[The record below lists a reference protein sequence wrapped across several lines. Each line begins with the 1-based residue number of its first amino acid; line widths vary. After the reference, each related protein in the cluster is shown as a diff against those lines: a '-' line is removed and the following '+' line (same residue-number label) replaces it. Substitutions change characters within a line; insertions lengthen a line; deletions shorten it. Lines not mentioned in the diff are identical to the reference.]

1 MLKRNSM
8 MIFGASMLAIS
19 SAYAGGDPNATNEDT
34 VQNQNAGATTEQ
46 SSTSAASSASASG
59 STSQTSASA
68 SDSSRSGAQSGSG
81 SQAGSGG
88 QAVAQNSGYEGFD
101 AVEDDELVIDT
112 ESLADGDGMG
122 SIQVQWQISA
132 DGANWRVL
140 PGAIQS
146 SFTPRDSEVG
156 KFLRVQVSY
165 LDGQGNTEIL
175 TSPPSKAVQNVND
188 APIGIPILTGQ
199 AIEDGALIVDVSRIS
214 DEDGLGAFSLI
225 WQRSSK
231 RTNWENFPDQFGQ
244 TIQLSQ
250 SDVGFSYRA
259 VVSYIDG
266 FGTKETLVTEAS
278 ETVANVDNPLT
289 GEVTIR
295 GSEQEGAELVANTSS
310 LSDYDGIA
318 SINLNWELSSDG
330 RTWSEIDG
338 TENIRSL
345 QLGQPLVGSLIRAKA
360 TVVDNF
366 GAEYVVMSKPTN
378 AIKNV
383 NDKPAGNIFI
393 RRISN

>member
-1 MLKRNSM
+1 MLKRNSVL
-8 MIFGASMLAIS
+8 IFGATMLAIG
-19 SAYAGGDPNATNEDT
+19 SAYAGGDPNAISEEATENQSAGTNS
-34 VQNQNAGATTEQ
+34 AQ
-46 SSTSAASSASASG
+46 SMSNSSGASSASNGATQSSTGASG
-59 STSQTSASA
+59 ASQSNA
-68 SDSSRSGAQSGSG
+68 GAQSG
-81 SQAGSGG
+81 AT
-88 QAVAQNSGYEGFD
+88 AQNSGNEGFD

-112 ESLADGDGMG
+112 DTLADGDGLG
-122 SIQVQWQISA
+122 SIQVQWQISS
-132 DGANWRVL
+132 DGSNWGVL

-165 LDGQGNTEIL
+165 VDGQGNTEIL
-175 TSPPSKAVQNVND
+175 TSPPSTAVQNVND
-188 APIGIPILTGQ
+188 APRGTPILNGQ
-199 AIEDGALIVDVSRIS
+199 AIEDGTLVVDVSRIS
-214 DEDGLGAFSLI
+214 DEDGLGAFNLI

-266 FGTKETLVTEAS
+266 FGTRETLVTEPS
-278 ETVANVDNPLT
+278 ETVANIDNPLV

-295 GSEQEGAELVANTSS
+295 GKEQEGAELVVNTST

-330 RTWSEIDG
+330 RTWSAIDG
-338 TENIRSL
+338 SENIRSL
-345 QLGQPLVGSLIRAKA
+345 KLDQPLVGNLIRAKA

-378 AIKNV
+378 SIKNV

>member
-1 MLKRNSM
+1 MLKRNSVL
-8 MIFGASMLAIS
+8 IFGATMLAIG
-19 SAYAGGDPNATNEDT
+19 SAYAGGDPNAISEEAAENQSAGTNSAQSMSNSSG
-34 VQNQNAGATTEQ
+34 VSSASNGATQ
-46 SSTSAASSASASG
+46 SSTGASG
-59 STSQTSASA
+59 ASQSNT
-68 SDSSRSGAQSGSG
+68 GAQSG
-81 SQAGSGG
+81 AT
-88 QAVAQNSGYEGFD
+88 AQNSGNHGFD

-112 ESLADGDGMG
+112 DTLADGDGLG
-122 SIQVQWQISA
+122 SIQVQWQISS
-132 DGANWRVL
+132 DGSNWGVL

-165 LDGQGNTEIL
+165 VDGQGNTEIL
-175 TSPPSKAVQNVND
+175 TSPPSTAVQNVND
-188 APIGIPILTGQ
+188 APRGTPILNGQ
-199 AIEDGALIVDVSRIS
+199 AIEDGTLVVDVSRIS
-214 DEDGLGAFSLI
+214 DEDGLGAFNLI

-266 FGTKETLVTEAS
+266 FGTRETLVTEPS
-278 ETVANVDNPLT
+278 ETVANIDNPLV

-295 GSEQEGAELVANTSS
+295 GKEQEGAELVVNTST

-330 RTWSEIDG
+330 RTWSAIDG
-338 TENIRSL
+338 SENIRSL
-345 QLGQPLVGSLIRAKA
+345 KLDQPLVGNLIRAKA

-378 AIKNV
+378 SIKNV

>member
-1 MLKRNSM
+1 MLKRNSVL
-8 MIFGASMLAIS
+8 IFGATMLAIG
-19 SAYAGGDPNATNEDT
+19 SAYAGGDPNAISEEATENQSAGTNS
-34 VQNQNAGATTEQ
+34 AQ
-46 SSTSAASSASASG
+46 SMSNSSGASSASNGATQSSTGASG
-59 STSQTSASA
+59 ASQSNA
-68 SDSSRSGAQSGSG
+68 GAQSG
-81 SQAGSGG
+81 AT
-88 QAVAQNSGYEGFD
+88 AQNSGNDGFD

-112 ESLADGDGMG
+112 DTLADGDGLG
-122 SIQVQWQISA
+122 SIQVQWQISS
-132 DGANWRVL
+132 DGSNWGVL

-146 SFTPRDSEVG
+146 SFTPSDSEVG

-165 LDGQGNTEIL
+165 VDGQGNTEIL
-175 TSPPSKAVQNVND
+175 TSPPSTAVQNVND
-188 APIGIPILTGQ
+188 APRGTPILNGQ
-199 AIEDGALIVDVSRIS
+199 AIEDGTLVVDVSRIS
-214 DEDGLGAFSLI
+214 DEDGLGAFNLI

-266 FGTKETLVTEAS
+266 FGTRETLVTEPS
-278 ETVANVDNPLT
+278 ETVANIDNPLV

-295 GSEQEGAELVANTSS
+295 GKEQEGAELVVNTST

-330 RTWSEIDG
+330 RTWSAIDG
-338 TENIRSL
+338 SENIRSL
-345 QLGQPLVGSLIRAKA
+345 KLNQPLVGNLIRAKA

-378 AIKNV
+378 SIKNV

>member
-1 MLKRNSM
+1 MLKRNSVL
-8 MIFGASMLAIS
+8 IFGATMLAIG
-19 SAYAGGDPNATNEDT
+19 SAYAGGDPNAISEEAAENQSAGTNS
-34 VQNQNAGATTEQ
+34 AQ
-46 SSTSAASSASASG
+46 SMSNSSGASSASNGATQSSTGASG
-59 STSQTSASA
+59 GTQSNA
-68 SDSSRSGAQSGSG
+68 GAQSG
-81 SQAGSGG
+81 AT
-88 QAVAQNSGYEGFD
+88 AQNSGNDGFD

-112 ESLADGDGMG
+112 DTLADGDGLG
-122 SIQVQWQISA
+122 SIQVQWQISS
-132 DGANWRVL
+132 DGSNWGVL

-165 LDGQGNTEIL
+165 VDGQGNTEIL
-175 TSPPSKAVQNVND
+175 TSPPSTAVQNVND
-188 APIGIPILTGQ
+188 APRGTPILNGQ
-199 AIEDGALIVDVSRIS
+199 AIEDGTLVVDVSRIS
-214 DEDGLGAFSLI
+214 DEDGLGAFNLI

-266 FGTKETLVTEAS
+266 FGTRETLVTEPS
-278 ETVANVDNPLT
+278 ETVANIDNPLV

-295 GSEQEGAELVANTSS
+295 GKEQEGAELVVNTST

-330 RTWSEIDG
+330 RTWSVIDG
-338 TENIRSL
+338 SENIRSL
-345 QLGQPLVGSLIRAKA
+345 KLNQPLVGNLIRAKA

-378 AIKNV
+378 SIKNV

>member
-1 MLKRNSM
+1 MLKRNSVL
-8 MIFGASMLAIS
+8 IFGATMLAIG
-19 SAYAGGDPNATNEDT
+19 SAYAGGDPNAISEEATENQSAGTNS
-34 VQNQNAGATTEQ
+34 AQ
-46 SSTSAASSASASG
+46 SMSNSSGASSASNGATQSSTGASG
-59 STSQTSASA
+59 ASQSNT
-68 SDSSRSGAQSGSG
+68 GAQSG
-81 SQAGSGG
+81 AT
-88 QAVAQNSGYEGFD
+88 AQNSGNHGFD

-112 ESLADGDGMG
+112 DTLADGDGLG
-122 SIQVQWQISA
+122 SIQVQWQISS
-132 DGANWRVL
+132 DGSNWGVL

-165 LDGQGNTEIL
+165 VDGQGNTEIL
-175 TSPPSKAVQNVND
+175 TSPPSTAVQNVND
-188 APIGIPILTGQ
+188 APRGTPILNGQ
-199 AIEDGALIVDVSRIS
+199 AIEDGTLVVDVSRIS
-214 DEDGLGAFSLI
+214 DEDGLGAFNLI

-266 FGTKETLVTEAS
+266 FGTRETLVTEPS
-278 ETVANVDNPLT
+278 ETVANIDNPLV

-295 GSEQEGAELVANTSS
+295 GNEQEGAELVVNTST

-330 RTWSEIDG
+330 RTWSAIDG
-338 TENIRSL
+338 SENIRSL
-345 QLGQPLVGSLIRAKA
+345 KLDQPLVGNLIRAKA

-378 AIKNV
+378 SIKNV

>member
-1 MLKRNSM
+1 MLKRNSVL
-8 MIFGASMLAIS
+8 IFGATMLAIG
-19 SAYAGGDPNATNEDT
+19 SAYAGGDPNAISEEAAENQSAGTNS
-34 VQNQNAGATTEQ
+34 AQ
-46 SSTSAASSASASG
+46 SMSNSSGASSASNGATQSSTGASG
-59 STSQTSASA
+59 ASQSNA
-68 SDSSRSGAQSGSG
+68 GAQSG
-81 SQAGSGG
+81 AT
-88 QAVAQNSGYEGFD
+88 AQNSGNDGFD

-112 ESLADGDGMG
+112 DTLADGDGLG
-122 SIQVQWQISA
+122 SIQVQWQISS
-132 DGANWRVL
+132 DGSNWGVL

-165 LDGQGNTEIL
+165 VDGQGNTEIL
-175 TSPPSKAVQNVND
+175 TSPPSTAVQNVND
-188 APIGIPILTGQ
+188 APRGTPILNGQ
-199 AIEDGALIVDVSRIS
+199 AIEDGTLVVDVSRIS
-214 DEDGLGAFSLI
+214 DEDGLGAFNLI

-266 FGTKETLVTEAS
+266 FGTRETLVTEPS
-278 ETVANVDNPLT
+278 ETVANIDNPLV

-295 GSEQEGAELVANTSS
+295 GKEQEGAELVVNTST

-330 RTWSEIDG
+330 RTWSAIDG
-338 TENIRSL
+338 SENIRSL
-345 QLGQPLVGSLIRAKA
+345 KLNQPLVGNLIRAKA

-378 AIKNV
+378 SIKNV

>member
-1 MLKRNSM
+1 MLKRNSVL
-8 MIFGASMLAIS
+8 IFGATMLAIG
-19 SAYAGGDPNATNEDT
+19 SAYAGGDPNAISEEAAENQSAGTNS
-34 VQNQNAGATTEQ
+34 AQ
-46 SSTSAASSASASG
+46 SMSNSSGASSASNGATQSSTGASG
-59 STSQTSASA
+59 ASQSNA
-68 SDSSRSGAQSGSG
+68 GAQSG
-81 SQAGSGG
+81 AT
-88 QAVAQNSGYEGFD
+88 AQNSGNDGFD

-112 ESLADGDGMG
+112 DTLADGDGLG
-122 SIQVQWQISA
+122 SIQVQWQISS
-132 DGANWRVL
+132 DGSNWGVL

-165 LDGQGNTEIL
+165 VDGQGNTEIL
-175 TSPPSKAVQNVND
+175 TSPPSTAVQNVND
-188 APIGIPILTGQ
+188 APRGTPILNGQ
-199 AIEDGALIVDVSRIS
+199 AIEDGTLVVDVSRIS
-214 DEDGLGAFSLI
+214 DEDGLGAFNLI

-266 FGTKETLVTEAS
+266 FGTRETLVTEPS
-278 ETVANVDNPLT
+278 ETVANIDNPLV

-295 GSEQEGAELVANTSS
+295 GKEQEGAELVVNTST

-330 RTWSEIDG
+330 RTWSVIDG
-338 TENIRSL
+338 SENIRSL
-345 QLGQPLVGSLIRAKA
+345 KLDQPLVGNLIRAKA

-378 AIKNV
+378 SIKNV

>member
-81 SQAGSGG
+81 G

-132 DGANWRVL
+132 DGANWGVL
-140 PGAIQS
+140 PGAIQP

-214 DEDGLGAFSLI
+214 DEDGLGAFNLI

-231 RTNWENFPDQFGQ
+231 RTNWNV
-244 TIQLSQ
+244 QLTS
-250 SDVGFSYRA
+250 
-259 VVSYIDG
+259 
-266 FGTKETLVTEAS
+266 
-278 ETVANVDNPLT
+278 T
-289 GEVTIR
+289 GGNCLAI
-295 GSEQEGAELVANTSS
+295 GLTSS
-310 LSDYDGIA
+310 
-318 SINLNWELSSDG
+318 N
-330 RTWSEIDG
+330 G
-338 TENIRSL
+338 T
-345 QLGQPLVGSLIRAKA
+345 
-360 TVVDNF
+360 
-366 GAEYVVMSKPTN
+366 
-378 AIKNV
+378 
-383 NDKPAGNIFI
+383 
-393 RRISN
+393 

>member
-1 MLKRNSM
+1 MLKRNSVL
-8 MIFGASMLAIS
+8 IFGATMLAIG
-19 SAYAGGDPNATNEDT
+19 SAYAGGDPNAISEEATENQSAGTNS
-34 VQNQNAGATTEQ
+34 AQ
-46 SSTSAASSASASG
+46 SMSNSSGASSASNGATQSSTGASG
-59 STSQTSASA
+59 ASQSNA
-68 SDSSRSGAQSGSG
+68 GAQSG
-81 SQAGSGG
+81 AT
-88 QAVAQNSGYEGFD
+88 AQNSGNDGFD

-112 ESLADGDGMG
+112 DTLADGDGLG
-122 SIQVQWQISA
+122 SIQVQWQISS
-132 DGANWRVL
+132 DGSNWGVL

-165 LDGQGNTEIL
+165 VDGQGNTEIL
-175 TSPPSKAVQNVND
+175 TSPPSTAVQNVND
-188 APIGIPILTGQ
+188 APRGTPILDGQ
-199 AIEDGALIVDVSRIS
+199 AIEDGTLVVDVSRIS
-214 DEDGLGAFSLI
+214 DEDGLGAFNLI

-266 FGTKETLVTEAS
+266 FGTRETLVTEPS
-278 ETVANVDNPLT
+278 ETVANIDNPLV

-295 GSEQEGAELVANTSS
+295 GKEQEGAELVVNTST

-330 RTWSEIDG
+330 RTWSAIDG
-338 TENIRSL
+338 SENIRSL
-345 QLGQPLVGSLIRAKA
+345 KLNQPLVGNLIRAKA

-378 AIKNV
+378 SIKNV

>member
-1 MLKRNSM
+1 MLKRNSVL
-8 MIFGASMLAIS
+8 IFGATMLAIS
-19 SAYAGGDPNATNEDT
+19 SAYAGGDPNAISEEATENQSAGTNS
-34 VQNQNAGATTEQ
+34 AQ
-46 SSTSAASSASASG
+46 SMSNSSGASSASNGATQSSTGASG
-59 STSQTSASA
+59 ASQSNA
-68 SDSSRSGAQSGSG
+68 GAQSG
-81 SQAGSGG
+81 AT
-88 QAVAQNSGYEGFD
+88 AQNSGNDGFD

-112 ESLADGDGMG
+112 DTLADGDGLG
-122 SIQVQWQISA
+122 SIQVQWQISS
-132 DGANWRVL
+132 DGSNWGVL

-165 LDGQGNTEIL
+165 VDGQGNTEIL
-175 TSPPSKAVQNVND
+175 TSPPSTAVQNVND
-188 APIGIPILTGQ
+188 APRGTPILNGQ
-199 AIEDGALIVDVSRIS
+199 AIEDGTLVVDVSRIS
-214 DEDGLGAFSLI
+214 DEDGLGAFNLI

-266 FGTKETLVTEAS
+266 FGTRETLVTEPS
-278 ETVANVDNPLT
+278 ETVANIDNPLV

-295 GSEQEGAELVANTSS
+295 GKEQEGAELVVNTST

-330 RTWSEIDG
+330 RTWSVIDG
-338 TENIRSL
+338 SENIRSL
-345 QLGQPLVGSLIRAKA
+345 KLNQPLVGNLIRAKA

-378 AIKNV
+378 SIKNV

>member
-1 MLKRNSM
+1 MLKRNSVL
-8 MIFGASMLAIS
+8 IFGATMLAIG
-19 SAYAGGDPNATNEDT
+19 SAYAGGDPNAISEEATENQSAGTNS
-34 VQNQNAGATTEQ
+34 AQ
-46 SSTSAASSASASG
+46 SMSNSSGASSASNGATQSSTGASG
-59 STSQTSASA
+59 ASQSNA
-68 SDSSRSGAQSGSG
+68 GAQSG
-81 SQAGSGG
+81 AT
-88 QAVAQNSGYEGFD
+88 AQNSGNDGFD

-112 ESLADGDGMG
+112 DTLADGDGLG
-122 SIQVQWQISA
+122 SIQVQWQISS
-132 DGANWRVL
+132 DGSNWGVL

-165 LDGQGNTEIL
+165 VDGQGNTEIL
-175 TSPPSKAVQNVND
+175 TSPPSTAVQNVND
-188 APIGIPILTGQ
+188 APRGTPILNGQ
-199 AIEDGALIVDVSRIS
+199 AIEDGTLVVDVSRIS
-214 DEDGLGAFSLI
+214 DEDGLGAFNLI

-266 FGTKETLVTEAS
+266 FGTRETLVTEPS
-278 ETVANVDNPLT
+278 ETVANIDNPLV

-295 GSEQEGAELVANTSS
+295 GKEQEGAELVVNTST

-330 RTWSEIDG
+330 RTWSAIDG
-338 TENIRSL
+338 SENIRSL
-345 QLGQPLVGSLIRAKA
+345 KLDQPLVGNLIRAKA

-378 AIKNV
+378 SIKNV

>member
-1 MLKRNSM
+1 MLKRNSVL
-8 MIFGASMLAIS
+8 IFGATMLAIS
-19 SAYAGGDPNATNEDT
+19 SAYAGGDPNAISEEAAENQSAGTNS
-34 VQNQNAGATTEQ
+34 AQ
-46 SSTSAASSASASG
+46 SMSNSSGASSASNGATQSSTGASG
-59 STSQTSASA
+59 ASGASQSNA
-68 SDSSRSGAQSGSG
+68 GAQSG
-81 SQAGSGG
+81 AT
-88 QAVAQNSGYEGFD
+88 AQNSGNDGFD

-112 ESLADGDGMG
+112 DTLADGDGLG
-122 SIQVQWQISA
+122 SIQVQWQISS
-132 DGANWRVL
+132 DGSNWGVL

-165 LDGQGNTEIL
+165 VDGQGNTEIL
-175 TSPPSKAVQNVND
+175 TSPPSTAVQNVND
-188 APIGIPILTGQ
+188 APRGTPILNGQ
-199 AIEDGALIVDVSRIS
+199 AIEDGTLVVDVSRIS
-214 DEDGLGAFSLI
+214 DEDGLGAFNLI

-266 FGTKETLVTEAS
+266 FGTRETLVTEPS
-278 ETVANVDNPLT
+278 ETVANIDNPLV

-295 GSEQEGAELVANTSS
+295 GKEQEGAELVVNTST

-330 RTWSEIDG
+330 RTWSVIDG
-338 TENIRSL
+338 SENIRSL
-345 QLGQPLVGSLIRAKA
+345 KLNQPLVGNLIRAKA

-378 AIKNV
+378 SIKNV

>member
-1 MLKRNSM
+1 MLKHNSVL
-8 MIFGASMLAIS
+8 IFGATMLAIS
-19 SAYAGGDPNATNEDT
+19 SAYAGGDPNAISEEATENQSAGTNS
-34 VQNQNAGATTEQ
+34 AQ
-46 SSTSAASSASASG
+46 SMSNSSGASSASNGATQSSTGASG
-59 STSQTSASA
+59 ASGASQSNA
-68 SDSSRSGAQSGSG
+68 GAQSG
-81 SQAGSGG
+81 AT
-88 QAVAQNSGYEGFD
+88 AQNSGNDGFD

-112 ESLADGDGMG
+112 DTLADGDGLG
-122 SIQVQWQISA
+122 SIQVQWQISS
-132 DGANWRVL
+132 DGSNWGVL

-165 LDGQGNTEIL
+165 VDGQGNTEIL
-175 TSPPSKAVQNVND
+175 TSPPSTAVQNVND
-188 APIGIPILTGQ
+188 APRGTPILNGQ
-199 AIEDGALIVDVSRIS
+199 AIEDGTLVVDVSRIS
-214 DEDGLGAFSLI
+214 DEDGLGAFNLI

-266 FGTKETLVTEAS
+266 FGTRETLVTEPS
-278 ETVANVDNPLT
+278 ETVANIDNPLV

-295 GSEQEGAELVANTSS
+295 GKEQEGAELVVNTST

-330 RTWSEIDG
+330 RTWSVIDG
-338 TENIRSL
+338 SENIRSL
-345 QLGQPLVGSLIRAKA
+345 KLNQPLVGNLIRAKA

-378 AIKNV
+378 SIKNV

>member
-1 MLKRNSM
+1 MLKRNSVL
-8 MIFGASMLAIS
+8 IFGATMLAIG
-19 SAYAGGDPNATNEDT
+19 SAYAGGDPNAISEEAAENQSAGTNS
-34 VQNQNAGATTEQ
+34 AQ
-46 SSTSAASSASASG
+46 SMSNSSGASSASNGATQSSTGASG
-59 STSQTSASA
+59 ASQSNA
-68 SDSSRSGAQSGSG
+68 GAQSG
-81 SQAGSGG
+81 AT
-88 QAVAQNSGYEGFD
+88 AQNSGNEGFD

-112 ESLADGDGMG
+112 DTLADGDGLG
-122 SIQVQWQISA
+122 SIQVQWQISS
-132 DGANWRVL
+132 DGSNWGVL

-165 LDGQGNTEIL
+165 VDGQGNTEIL
-175 TSPPSKAVQNVND
+175 TSPPSTAVQNVND
-188 APIGIPILTGQ
+188 APRGTPILNGQ
-199 AIEDGALIVDVSRIS
+199 AIEDGTLVVDVSRIS
-214 DEDGLGAFSLI
+214 DEDGLGAFNLI

-266 FGTKETLVTEAS
+266 FGTRETLVTEPS
-278 ETVANVDNPLT
+278 ETVANIDNPLV

-295 GSEQEGAELVANTSS
+295 GKEQEGAELVVNTST

-330 RTWSEIDG
+330 RTWSAIDG
-338 TENIRSL
+338 SENIRSL
-345 QLGQPLVGSLIRAKA
+345 KLDQPLVGNLIRAKA

-378 AIKNV
+378 SIKNV

>member
-1 MLKRNSM
+1 MLKRNSVL
-8 MIFGASMLAIS
+8 IFGATMLAIG
-19 SAYAGGDPNATNEDT
+19 SAYAGGDPNAISEEATENQSAGTNS
-34 VQNQNAGATTEQ
+34 AQ
-46 SSTSAASSASASG
+46 SMSNSSGASSASNGATQSSTGASG
-59 STSQTSASA
+59 ASQSNA
-68 SDSSRSGAQSGSG
+68 GAQSG
-81 SQAGSGG
+81 AT
-88 QAVAQNSGYEGFD
+88 AQNSGNDGFD

-112 ESLADGDGMG
+112 DTLADGDGLG
-122 SIQVQWQISA
+122 SIQVQWQISS
-132 DGANWRVL
+132 DGSNWGVL

-165 LDGQGNTEIL
+165 VDGQGNTEIL
-175 TSPPSKAVQNVND
+175 TSPPSTAVQNVND
-188 APIGIPILTGQ
+188 APRGTPILNGQ
-199 AIEDGALIVDVSRIS
+199 AIEDGTLVVDVSRIS
-214 DEDGLGAFSLI
+214 DEDGLGAFNLI

-259 VVSYIDG
+259 VVSYIDR
-266 FGTKETLVTEAS
+266 FGTRETLVTEPS
-278 ETVANVDNPLT
+278 ETVANIDNPLV

-295 GSEQEGAELVANTSS
+295 GKEQEGAELVVNTST

-330 RTWSEIDG
+330 RTWSAIDG
-338 TENIRSL
+338 SENIRSL
-345 QLGQPLVGSLIRAKA
+345 KLNQPLVGNLIRAKA

-378 AIKNV
+378 SIKNV

>member
-1 MLKRNSM
+1 MLKRNSVL
-8 MIFGASMLAIS
+8 IFGATMLAIG
-19 SAYAGGDPNATNEDT
+19 SAYAGGDPNAISEEATENQSAGTNS
-34 VQNQNAGATTEQ
+34 AQ
-46 SSTSAASSASASG
+46 SMSNSSGASSASNGATQSSTGASG
-59 STSQTSASA
+59 ASQSNA
-68 SDSSRSGAQSGSG
+68 GAQSG
-81 SQAGSGG
+81 AT
-88 QAVAQNSGYEGFD
+88 AQNSGNDGFD

-112 ESLADGDGMG
+112 DTLADGDGLG
-122 SIQVQWQISA
+122 SIQVQWQISS
-132 DGANWRVL
+132 DGSNWGVL

-165 LDGQGNTEIL
+165 VDGQGNTEIL
-175 TSPPSKAVQNVND
+175 TSPPSTAVQNVND
-188 APIGIPILTGQ
+188 APRGTPILNGQ
-199 AIEDGALIVDVSRIS
+199 AIEDGTLVVDVSRIS
-214 DEDGLGAFSLI
+214 DEDGLGAFNLI

-266 FGTKETLVTEAS
+266 FGTRETLVTEPS
-278 ETVANVDNPLT
+278 ETVANIDNPLV

-295 GSEQEGAELVANTSS
+295 GKEQEGAELVVNTST

-330 RTWSEIDG
+330 RTWSVIDG
-338 TENIRSL
+338 SENIRSL
-345 QLGQPLVGSLIRAKA
+345 KLDQPLVGNLIRAKA

-378 AIKNV
+378 SIKNV

>member
-1 MLKRNSM
+1 MLKRNSVL
-8 MIFGASMLAIS
+8 IFGATMLAIG
-19 SAYAGGDPNATNEDT
+19 SAYAGGDPNTISEEATE
-34 VQNQNAGATTEQ
+34 NQSAGTNSAQ
-46 SSTSAASSASASG
+46 SMSNSSGASSASNGATQSSTGASG
-59 STSQTSASA
+59 ASQSNA
-68 SDSSRSGAQSGSG
+68 GAQSG
-81 SQAGSGG
+81 AT
-88 QAVAQNSGYEGFD
+88 AQNSGNDGFD

-112 ESLADGDGMG
+112 DTLADGDGLG
-122 SIQVQWQISA
+122 SIQVQWQISS
-132 DGANWRVL
+132 DGSNWGVL

-165 LDGQGNTEIL
+165 VDGQGNTEIL
-175 TSPPSKAVQNVND
+175 TSPPSTAVQNVND
-188 APIGIPILTGQ
+188 APRGTPILNGQ
-199 AIEDGALIVDVSRIS
+199 AIEDGTLVVDVSRIS
-214 DEDGLGAFSLI
+214 DEDGLGAFNLI

-266 FGTKETLVTEAS
+266 FGTRETLVTEPS
-278 ETVANVDNPLT
+278 ETVANIDNPLV

-295 GSEQEGAELVANTSS
+295 GKEQEGAELVVNTST

-330 RTWSEIDG
+330 RTWSVIDG
-338 TENIRSL
+338 SENIRSL
-345 QLGQPLVGSLIRAKA
+345 KLNQPLVGNLIRAKA

-378 AIKNV
+378 SIKNV

>member
-1 MLKRNSM
+1 MLKRNSVL
-8 MIFGASMLAIS
+8 IFGATMLAIG
-19 SAYAGGDPNATNEDT
+19 SAYAGGDPNAISEEATENQSAGTNS
-34 VQNQNAGATTEQ
+34 AQ
-46 SSTSAASSASASG
+46 SMSNSSGASSASNGATQSSTGASG
-59 STSQTSASA
+59 ASQSNA
-68 SDSSRSGAQSGSG
+68 GAQSG
-81 SQAGSGG
+81 AT
-88 QAVAQNSGYEGFD
+88 AQNSGNEGFD

-112 ESLADGDGMG
+112 DTLADGDGLG
-122 SIQVQWQISA
+122 SIQVQWQISS
-132 DGANWRVL
+132 DGSNWGVI

-165 LDGQGNTEIL
+165 VDGQGNTEIL
-175 TSPPSKAVQNVND
+175 TSPPSTAVQNVND
-188 APIGIPILTGQ
+188 APRGTPILNGQ
-199 AIEDGALIVDVSRIS
+199 AIEDGTLVVDVSRIS
-214 DEDGLGAFSLI
+214 DEDGLGAFNLI

-266 FGTKETLVTEAS
+266 FGTRETLVTEPS
-278 ETVANVDNPLT
+278 ETVANIDNPLV

-295 GSEQEGAELVANTSS
+295 GKEQEGAELVVNTST

-330 RTWSEIDG
+330 RTWSAIDG
-338 TENIRSL
+338 SENIRSL
-345 QLGQPLVGSLIRAKA
+345 KLNQPLVGNLIRAKA

-378 AIKNV
+378 SIKNV